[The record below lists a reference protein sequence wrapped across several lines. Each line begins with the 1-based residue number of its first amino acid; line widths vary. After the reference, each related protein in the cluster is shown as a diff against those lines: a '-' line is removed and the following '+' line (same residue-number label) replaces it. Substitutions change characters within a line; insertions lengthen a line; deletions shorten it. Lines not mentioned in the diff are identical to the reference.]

1 MLSTR
6 YRNVIVEQETK
17 YAVYKW
23 YFKKCKRVLI
33 SVMLNKI
40 RILVLLSLMTA
51 CSSLNIHAP
60 IPKEYSTAFSHPE
73 QTSLGRQYIKSA
85 NGHNGLSGFY
95 ILNNGL
101 DGFYARA
108 LLIDKAEASLDLQYY
123 IFRQDDTGKLL
134 TAHLLKAADRGV
146 KIRILV
152 DDAATEDGDQ
162 QLMTLS
168 AHPNIQVRVFNPL
181 NYRGHDHLLRL
192 VEMTARKSTLDYR
205 MHNKL
210 FIVDGAVALFGGRNI
225 GDEYFQTDPDSQ
237 FGDDDVFTIGP
248 VIQKLSHSFDEYWN
262 SNMVIPAQTVDSTL
276 ASAESLE
283 HFKLAL
289 SKDCKALEDEPGTFS
304 KLSTASSRVNGLV
317 AGSTS
322 PTWASAEVIYDRPDK
337 KETED
342 DNMAGSLI
350 YQSFAE
356 LAKAS
361 RSEMLVVTPFFVP
374 GDDGM
379 ALFKDLHERNVE
391 TKVLTNSLESTPELA
406 AHSGYKHYRKDLLAL
421 DIKLYE
427 IRASLGKVA
436 GSGESKKLLSWG
448 NYGLHAK
455 QYIADRKK
463 IFLGSMN
470 FDQRSLHLNTE
481 IGMVINSPELAK
493 QEAERFKHLADPE
506 NSYQVHLK
514 NDPATKQNA
523 LVWVTKENGKLAESN
538 DEPSKSFGEKLK
550 TDLMSILPLDDEL

>member
-1 MLSTR
+1 MP
-6 YRNVIVEQETK
+6 
-17 YAVYKW
+17 
-23 YFKKCKRVLI
+23 
-33 SVMLNKI
+33 NKI
-40 RILVLLSLMTA
+40 LYLLLVSWITA
-51 CSSLNIHAP
+51 CSSLNVHAP
-60 IPKEYSTAFSHPE
+60 IQKEYSTSFSHPE
-73 QTSLGRQYIKSA
+73 QTNLGRQYLRSA
-85 NGHNGLSGFY
+85 SGHNGLSGFY

-108 LLIDKAEASLDLQYY
+108 LLIDKAEASVDLQYY

-146 KIRILV
+146 KVRILV
-152 DDAATEDGDQ
+152 DDAATENGDQ

-168 AHPNIQVRVFNPL
+168 AHPNIQVGVFNPL

-225 GDEYFQTDPDSQ
+225 GDEYFQTDPESQ

-248 VIQKLSHSFDEYWN
+248 VIQKLSQSFDEYWN
-262 SNMVIPAQTVDSTL
+262 SKMVIPAQAIDSML
-276 ASAESLE
+276 ASSESLA
-283 HFKLAL
+283 HFRGEL
-289 SKDCKALEDEPGTFS
+289 SKDCKSLEDEPATFS
-304 KLSTASSRVNGLV
+304 KLSTASGRVNNLV
-317 AGSTS
+317 AGFIS
-322 PTWASAEVIYDRPDK
+322 PSWASAEVVYDRPDK
-337 KETED
+337 KEAED
-342 DNMAGSLI
+342 DGMAGSLI

-356 LAKAS
+356 LAKAT
-361 RSEMLVVTPFFVP
+361 RSELLVITPFFVP

-379 ALFKDLHERNVE
+379 TLFKDLHERNVE
-391 TKVLTNSLESTPELA
+391 TKILTNSLESTPQLA
-406 AHSGYKHYRKDLLAL
+406 AHSGYKHYRKELLAL

-436 GSGESKKLLSWG
+436 GSGESKKLLSLG

-493 QEAERFKHLADPE
+493 QEAERFKRLADPE

-514 NDPATKQNA
+514 NDLATKQSV
-523 LVWVTKENGKLAESN
+523 LVWTTKEDGKLVERN
-538 DEPSKSFGEKLK
+538 DEPSKSYGEKLK